1 MQIDF
6 DWLGKEIL
14 DRELSEEDKA
24 ALADVMSAH
33 TVPKGETIVTQ
44 GQPGGVLRILR
55 SGRADVETE
64 DVSGERV
71 HIATVGEG
79 ALFGEMTFLTNEAA
93 SATVTA
99 KEDSVVYLMTR
110 DGLSK
115 LMNSRQELVFAIV
128 AYMLLYAA
136 RVIRGMNEK
145 HISML
150 HYITGQRL

>member
-1 MQIDF
+1 MEIDF

-14 DRELSEEDKA
+14 DRELTDEERA
-24 ALADVMSAH
+24 ALAEVMSAH
-33 TVPKGETIVTQ
+33 EAPKGETIVTQ

-64 DVSGERV
+64 DVGGERV
-71 HIATVGEG
+71 HIVTVGEG
-79 ALFGEMTFLTNEAA
+79 ALFGEMTFLTNDAA

-99 KEDSVVYLMTR
+99 REDCIVYRITR

-115 LMNSRQELVFAIV
+115 LMNTRQELVFALV

>member
-1 MQIDF
+1 MEIDF

-14 DRELSEEDKA
+14 DRELNDEDRA
-24 ALADVMSAH
+24 ALAEVMSVHEA
-33 TVPKGETIVTQ
+33 PKGETIVTQ

-64 DVSGERV
+64 DVGGERV

-79 ALFGEMTFLTNEAA
+79 ALFGEMTFLTNDAA

-99 KEDSVVYLMTR
+99 REDCVVYLITR

-115 LMNSRQELVFAIV
+115 LMNTRQELVFALV